1 MTSETTRTAE
11 IPRTPES
18 PVPPVEP
25 PVAAL
30 FDQDAAS
37 AALGIEVLEAAGG
50 SARLRMRVRPDMVQG
65 HGSCHGGLLFTLADS
80 AFAAACNQGD
90 GGPVVG
96 ASAEITWVA
105 PAFAGDVLEAEAVEH
120 TRFGRNGVTDVTVR
134 RAADGAVLALFRGR
148 SLRLSQGPA
157 TVAGVAAP

>member
-1 MTSETTRTAE
+1 MTSDSTRTSDD
-11 IPRTPES
+11 PRTCGS
-18 PVPPVEP
+18 TASPVEP
-25 PVAAL
+25 RAAAL
-30 FDQDAAS
+30 FAQDTAS
-37 AALGIEVLEAAGG
+37 GALGIEVLEAADGR
-50 SARLRMRVRPDMVQG
+50 ARLRMPVRPDMLQG

-80 AFAAACNQGD
+80 AFAAACNQGP

-105 PAFAGDVLEAEAVEH
+105 PAFAGDVLEAEAIEH

-148 SLRLSQGPA
+148 SLRLSEAPA